1 MSRTDPTLQ
10 ARRAVADIVYAYRYL
25 VGERGRPISLREF
38 AEQYSEILA
47 PFDESISHQTVKNWE
62 DRVHLPRVSFIVLAE
77 MASPPDWR
85 RDFSKDMLAAL
96 RPRLYKPVTE
106 IGRAAME
113 RSVIDTGPMKLR
125 YDNRWIQY

>member
-1 MSRTDPTLQ
+1 
-10 ARRAVADIVYAYRYL
+10 
-25 VGERGRPISLREF
+25 
-38 AEQYSEILA
+38 
-47 PFDESISHQTVKNWE
+47 
-62 DRVHLPRVSFIVLAE
+62 

-113 RSVIDTGPMKLR
+113 RSLIDTGPQKLR